1 MLPIWVAGV
10 ICGVGGFGLLYEA
23 LVLRLRRGAAMSG
36 SSLSLLT
43 VGGVS
48 LLALGWLILSL
59 GVGTANAA

>member
-10 ICGVGGFGLLYEA
+10 ICGVGGLGLLYEA
-23 LVLRLRRGAAMSG
+23 FVLRLRRGPAMSG
-36 SSLSLLT
+36 SSLSLLI